1 MGGNF
6 VNQQKENCM
15 KNNIFKIIIFFL
27 ALVSLGACD
36 DGCEDYLDQ
45 YESILYFKNNGE
57 QHVTIYDTSNEA
69 SCEFTV
75 IRAGYNSKKYSTVDV
90 SVLDAVNI
98 QIYNAENETDYKL
111 LPDNCFK
118 LETPTLAFEDTDNH
132 KKVKAFFY
140 IDKIKELD
148 KANYILPLVLN
159 NSSDDIN
166 IDKRQIFIVPDI
178 VTPYLYF
185 EKSGYQPYKAEEGGE
200 TSFDITIPISMPM
213 ENNWDFDCTLK
224 INPELLTAYNETNHA
239 DFELLPDNC
248 YSLAEKV
255 SFVSGKSTSIAT
267 VKINI
272 PDDLKFGKY
281 MLPIELSECSMP
293 TFDIKEGTNTYLAG
307 IVYQK
312 LIDKEN
318 IEERT
323 LPVNLLKYLL
333 SDIRNTLLKARF
345 ALPQDADPE
354 AVKVLDE
361 RFNEHLT
368 FKLCEDLALSLCN
381 LFGNKEDDNTLS
393 TTIEKYINDNY
404 KDPSLGLNK
413 ISDEFQISESYFS
426 HMFKEK
432 TGVNFSTYLENIRM
446 TEAAR
451 LIQETDIS
459 LNELYIAVGYNN
471 SNTFRRAF
479 KKVYGVTP
487 SAMREK

>member
-248 YSLAEKV
+248 YTLAEKV

-312 LIDKEN
+312 HIDITELKEIKLTESMISSNARTEDFESLDPRTQLVN
-318 IEERT
+318 IIDGDINTSFHSYWAFHGYPSDFSEFPYIQVELPHVYSGFKFSYINRT
-323 LPVNLLKYLL
+323 AANGSKNGNANPQELNIYT
-333 SDIRNTLLKARF
+333 SENGTDFTLLK
-345 ALPQDADPE
+345 
-354 AVKVLDE
+354 
-361 RFNEHLT
+361 
-368 FKLCEDLALSLCN
+368 
-381 LFGNKEDDNTLS
+381 TLS
-393 TTIEKYINDNY
+393 DDLPLSEMGATYESELMVPMSGSFRYLRIESTHSKESI
-404 KDPSLGLNK
+404 LNA
-413 ISDEFQISESYFS
+413 IAIAE
-426 HMFKEK
+426 
-432 TGVNFSTYLENIRM
+432 
-446 TEAAR
+446 
-451 LIQETDIS
+451 
-459 LNELYIAVGYNN
+459 LNLWVAE
-471 SNTFRRAF
+471 
-479 KKVYGVTP
+479 
-487 SAMREK
+487 

>member
-248 YSLAEKV
+248 YTLAEKV

-312 LIDKEN
+312 HIDITELEEIKLTESMISSNARTEDFESLDPRTQLVNIIDGDINTSFHSYWAFHGYPSDFSEFPYIQVELPHVYSGFKFSYITRTAANGSNNGNANPQELNIYTSEN
-318 IEERT
+318 GI
-323 LPVNLLKYLL
+323 
-333 SDIRNTLLKARF
+333 DFTLLK
-345 ALPQDADPE
+345 
-354 AVKVLDE
+354 
-361 RFNEHLT
+361 
-368 FKLCEDLALSLCN
+368 
-381 LFGNKEDDNTLS
+381 TL
-393 TTIEKYINDNY
+393 I
-404 KDPSLGLNK
+404 
-413 ISDEFQISESYFS
+413 
-426 HMFKEK
+426 
-432 TGVNFSTYLENIRM
+432 
-446 TEAAR
+446 
-451 LIQETDIS
+451 
-459 LNELYIAVGYNN
+459 
-471 SNTFRRAF
+471 
-479 KKVYGVTP
+479 
-487 SAMREK
+487 

>member
-248 YSLAEKV
+248 YTLAEKV

-312 LIDKEN
+312 HIDITELEEIKLTESMISSNARTEDFESLDPRTQLVN
-318 IEERT
+318 IIDGDINTSFHSYWAFHGYPSDFSEFPYIQVE
-323 LPVNLLKYLL
+323 LPHVY
-333 SDIRNTLLKARF
+333 
-345 ALPQDADPE
+345 
-354 AVKVLDE
+354 
-361 RFNEHLT
+361 
-368 FKLCEDLALSLCN
+368 LSL
-381 LFGNKEDDNTLS
+381 
-393 TTIEKYINDNY
+393 IHI
-404 KDPSLGLNK
+404 
-413 ISDEFQISESYFS
+413 
-426 HMFKEK
+426 
-432 TGVNFSTYLENIRM
+432 
-446 TEAAR
+446 
-451 LIQETDIS
+451 
-459 LNELYIAVGYNN
+459 
-471 SNTFRRAF
+471 
-479 KKVYGVTP
+479 
-487 SAMREK
+487 